1 MGGYSLDRL
10 TGETVDVNGY
20 RLNIQ
25 RQLGEG
31 GFAFVYLAKVKHPRG
46 RRSKSRGRSLSLG
59 RRMFRSLSRGGSGR
73 RRLRDYED
81 DQEEEKYDHHNME
94 DVEGGSSSNIEWDAN
109 PLTGEYDSYSH
120 NQYNRSPSSSSS
132 DLMVLK
138 TASAAT
144 VERRIQA
151 ENELRFLRML
161 NGNVHVVNLI
171 DYSFQ
176 SSTHTNG
183 NSINSNSN
191 GSSSQVC
198 YMLLEHCEGGSLL
211 EHIMQEQNDTS
222 LTTREFEVLEYFS
235 QICEAVHYLHTF
247 HDDEDETIGTT
258 SESITVTSLSAKTN
272 IHARASPYKAS
283 AIFRRVGQHYR
294 NPIVHRDLKLENV
307 LLKRDASMPTGFRCQ
322 LCDFGSAIEGTSKLF

>member
-81 DQEEEKYDHHNME
+81 DQEEEEHHN
-94 DVEGGSSSNIEWDAN
+94 VEGGSSSNIEWDAN

-144 VERRIQA
+144 AERRIQA

-161 NGNVHVVNLI
+161 
-171 DYSFQ
+171 
-176 SSTHTNG
+176 
-183 NSINSNSN
+183 
-191 GSSSQVC
+191 
-198 YMLLEHCEGGSLL
+198 
-211 EHIMQEQNDTS
+211 
-222 LTTREFEVLEYFS
+222 
-235 QICEAVHYLHTF
+235 
-247 HDDEDETIGTT
+247 
-258 SESITVTSLSAKTN
+258 
-272 IHARASPYKAS
+272 
-283 AIFRRVGQHYR
+283 
-294 NPIVHRDLKLENV
+294 
-307 LLKRDASMPTGFRCQ
+307 
-322 LCDFGSAIEGTSKLF
+322 